1 MIKIASVSL
10 AKLSQVVFSGFK
22 VTAKEIEM
30 LLEAEY
36 WLLSKA
42 EKNNKQTNESR
53 FKIFFSYIIKW
64 FFSLSVYRFKFAL
77 YLSVTKG
84 NFLEDLNVRS

>member
-1 MIKIASVSL
+1 MNLEIIHFDLCVNFKTCISKNMIKITSVSL

-22 VTAKEIEM
+22 ATAGEIKM
-30 LLEAEY
+30 LLKAEY

-53 FKIFFSYIIKW
+53 FKIFLIYIIKCY
-64 FFSLSVYRFKFAL
+64 FSISV
-77 YLSVTKG
+77 
-84 NFLEDLNVRS
+84 

>member
-42 EKNNKQTNESR
+42 EKNKQTNESR

-64 FFSLSVYRFKFAL
+64 FFSLSAYRFKFAL

>member
-1 MIKIASVSL
+1 MNLEVIHFDLYVNFKTCISKNMIKIASL

-53 FKIFFSYIIKW
+53 FKIFFSYIIK
-64 FFSLSVYRFKFAL
+64 
-77 YLSVTKG
+77 
-84 NFLEDLNVRS
+84 

>member
-1 MIKIASVSL
+1 MNLEVIHFDLYVNFKTCISKNMIKIASVSL

-42 EKNNKQTNESR
+42 EKNKQTNESR
-53 FKIFFSYIIKW
+53 FKIFFSYIIK
-64 FFSLSVYRFKFAL
+64 
-77 YLSVTKG
+77 
-84 NFLEDLNVRS
+84 

>member
-1 MIKIASVSL
+1 MNLEIIHFDLYVNFKTYISKNMIKIASVSL

-53 FKIFFSYIIKW
+53 FKNFFSYIIK
-64 FFSLSVYRFKFAL
+64 
-77 YLSVTKG
+77 
-84 NFLEDLNVRS
+84 